1 MTILEQMGASAKQAA
16 RVLMNAGAKKEAALY
31 AIAEAAYRDGLGRE
45 GESVPNG
52 SDAAA
57 PLPSALRF
65 FDDLKRLAGP
75 AGR

>member
-1 MTILEQMGASAKQAA
+1 MTAVIPKSEL
-16 RVLMNAGAKKEAALY
+16 
-31 AIAEAAYRDGLGRE
+31 IAEAAYRDGLGRE
-45 GESVPNG
+45 GECAPNG
-52 SDAAA
+52 SADAAP